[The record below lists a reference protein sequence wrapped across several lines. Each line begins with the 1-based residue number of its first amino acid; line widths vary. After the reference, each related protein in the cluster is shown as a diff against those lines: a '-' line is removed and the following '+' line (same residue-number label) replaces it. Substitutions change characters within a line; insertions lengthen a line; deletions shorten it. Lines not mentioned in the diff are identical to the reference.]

1 MNEAEKN
8 IKFKTRK
15 PLLYISMVS
24 MAMFFA
30 GLTSGYI
37 VRKGEGNWFEFD
49 LPFYFSLS
57 TLIILL
63 SSFTIHKAILNAK
76 SNNFSSVSNYLFFT
90 LILGLMFS
98 FFQFLGWRAMY
109 DMGIYFTGKGSH
121 ASGSFVYA
129 ITLMHLMHIIAGLV
143 TIFIM
148 YLNSRN
154 KRYSSNNVLGLELG
168 ATFWHFLDVL
178 WIFLFVFLLVV

>member
-1 MNEAEKN
+1 
-8 IKFKTRK
+8 
-15 PLLYISMVS
+15 
-24 MAMFFA
+24 
-30 GLTSGYI
+30 
-37 VRKGEGNWFEFD
+37 
-49 LPFYFSLS
+49 
-57 TLIILL
+57 
-63 SSFTIHKAILNAK
+63 
-76 SNNFSSVSNYLFFT
+76 
-90 LILGLMFS
+90 MFS
-98 FFQFLGWRAMY
+98 FFQFLGWREMY

-154 KRYSSNNVLGLELG
+154 KRYSSNNILGLELG

>member
-57 TLIILL
+57 TSIILL
-63 SSFTIHKAILNAK
+63 SWSTVVFCNATAAI
-76 SNNFSSVSNYLFFT
+76 Y
-90 LILGLMFS
+90 
-98 FFQFLGWRAMY
+98 
-109 DMGIYFTGKGSH
+109 
-121 ASGSFVYA
+121 
-129 ITLMHLMHIIAGLV
+129 
-143 TIFIM
+143 
-148 YLNSRN
+148 
-154 KRYSSNNVLGLELG
+154 
-168 ATFWHFLDVL
+168 
-178 WIFLFVFLLVV
+178 VFLISFEF